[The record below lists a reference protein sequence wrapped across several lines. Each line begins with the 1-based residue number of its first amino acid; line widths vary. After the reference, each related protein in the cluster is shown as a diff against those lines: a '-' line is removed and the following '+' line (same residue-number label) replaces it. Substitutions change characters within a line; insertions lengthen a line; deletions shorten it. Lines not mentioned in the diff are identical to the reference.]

1 MVDTVL
7 TEAELLTLFRDGQGN
22 QQLSAQDM
30 RDYIVSAKYLNGM
43 GWEFHLD
50 GQYTVGSPRAL
61 TAGVGGPLNDG
72 RHQITIDGAFGDFGH
87 PSVGHTNGHF
97 WSTAT
102 NQVNATALNHFAIGR
117 VSFTA
122 YSDSDTTNKFEF
134 EIDVTAGS
142 FPVIFQETGVFAK
155 GAGVANEQTFN
166 FTIPLFVGPEFL
178 ANGAKGFITPESDAT
193 FHTFAIT
200 IARVY
205 IARP

>member
-50 GQYTVGSPRAL
+50 GQYTAPNPPRAIAAAAR
-61 TAGVGGPLNDG
+61 TQV
-72 RHQITIDGAFGDFGH
+72 TIDGAFGDFGH

-102 NQVNATALNHFAIGR
+102 NKVNATALNHFAIGR

-122 YSDSDTTNKFEF
+122 YSDAAQTNRFEF
-134 EIDVTAGS
+134 EVDVTAGT
-142 FPVIFQETGVFAK
+142 FPIIFQETGVFAK
-155 GAGVANEQTFN
+155 GAGAGGEQTFN
-166 FTIPLFVGPEFL
+166 FIIPLFVGPEFL